1 MDRQAPRGT
10 WDFRRAMSIRVL
22 QFCAATV
29 AVSVLLSGVL
39 NADVAKTAVM
49 SAFTLAGAVVAT
61 YLGTAVTHDY
71 VNRPRPPTEPIAKPP
86 VLAKDDAIG

>member
-29 AVSVLLSGVL
+29 AVSVVLSGVL
-39 NADVAKTAVM
+39 NAEVAKTAVM

-71 VNRPRPPTEPIAKPP
+71 VNRPKPPEPIVKPP
-86 VLAKDDAIG
+86 VLAKDEALD